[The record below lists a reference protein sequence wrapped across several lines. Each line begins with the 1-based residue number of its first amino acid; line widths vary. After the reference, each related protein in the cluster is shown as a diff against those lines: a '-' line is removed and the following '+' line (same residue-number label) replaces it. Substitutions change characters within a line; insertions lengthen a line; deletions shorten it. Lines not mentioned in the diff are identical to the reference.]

1 MNTDYTFC
9 FDYREGVCPLTCF
22 RAEITYELNHS
33 PCNWPTSWAKFK
45 GTEECPMKGVENAD
59 GNYCS

>member
-45 GTEECPMKGVENAD
+45 GTKECKLEEKKDA
-59 GNYCS
+59 